1 MWLWNVYC
9 RAERG
14 GKTGWSAFFWNIILG
29 LNTVKS
35 GKWWFYL
42 GKATFSHLGPFT
54 LHKLCSAW
62 TQIILRYVRQDMCS
76 TSGFPYLDSVF
87 NETDR
92 GDRCCRREMI
102 CDIIPIFLAVRPR
115 IKLCRTAATAA
126 RQDPSSGIIPICSG
140 RGGQHITSSQPPR
153 CRATGTSNTQGNIK
167 LRL

>member
-62 TQIILRYVRQDMCS
+62 TQIDIEICKGKTCVQLQDFHILIQYSMKLI
-76 TSGFPYLDSVF
+76 G
-87 NETDR
+87 

-115 IKLCRTAATAA
+115 IKLCRTAAAAA

-140 RGGQHITSSQPPR
+140 RGGQHITSSKPLKM
-153 CRATGTSNTQGNIK
+153 QGNRYK
-167 LRL
+167 HPTHRGT

>member
-42 GKATFSHLGPFT
+42 GKATFSHLRPFT

-62 TQIILRYVRQDMCS
+62 TQIDIEICKVRH
-76 TSGFPYLDSVF
+76 VF
-87 NETDR
+87 NFRISISWFSIQWNWSGGPLLPAGDDLWYHPNFSRSETPHKIMPHSCTD
-92 GDRCCRREMI
+92 
-102 CDIIPIFLAVRPR
+102 
-115 IKLCRTAATAA
+115 A

-153 CRATGTSNTQGNIK
+153 CRATGTSNTQHRGI
-167 LRL
+167 